1 MAIYSMEIQD
11 QLNYFALKISSQML
25 HCVLYFEECLDE
37 RLMMQAVRLSLKM
50 EPILGCHLIFKN
62 KQPFWESREDMD
74 QLEFC
79 EVIKTQNVQKDL
91 EQFLI
96 NNVDAERDPLV
107 QVKIFRGLKTGD
119 CLCIKMNH
127 VACDAG
133 GLKDY
138 VSLIARLYTTLVD
151 GIEPQLHKLEVV
163 ERGQNQLIN
172 TLSTQLRATLEEK
185 SKNFMQSNLPNWSF
199 PSQGY
204 HTTHPAFVLE
214 RINGNQFIKM
224 KNMAKQYKVT
234 INDLLLTAFCLALKK
249 EGNHPSDR
257 PMIIQVPVDLR
268 RYLSDKK
275 ALVCNLTGAEYIK
288 VIVKDDE
295 GFLDV
300 LHKVREAMKLIK
312 VNYPGL
318 TSAFALNALS
328 QLDFTQAKTL
338 MQSGM
343 EKSIQYNVSIPL
355 LTNMGIIPD
364 DNKKYGNL
372 TAVDGY
378 LVSPMMYSPG
388 LMVGVSSFDDTLT
401 LTVGFYEDSVERDT
415 MEKLLRGIRM
425 ELKKVSYS

>member
-1 MAIYSMEIQD
+1 MEIQD

-37 RLMMQAVRLSLKM
+37 KIMMKAVRLSLKM
-50 EPILGCHLIFKN
+50 EPILGCCLIFKD

-96 NNVDAERDPLV
+96 KPIDSEKDTLV
-107 QVKIFRGLKTGD
+107 QVKIFRDLDTRD
-119 CLCIKMNH
+119 CLCIKINH
-127 VACDAG
+127 VVCDAG

-138 VSLIARLYTTLVD
+138 VGLLAKLYTTLVD
-151 GIEPQLHKLEVV
+151 SIEPKIHKPEAV
-163 ERGQNQLIN
+163 ERGQNQFIN
-172 TLSTQLRATLEEK
+172 TLPTQLKVTLGEK
-185 SKNFMQSNLPNWSF
+185 SKNFMQSTLPNWSF

-214 RINGNQFIKM
+214 RINGNQFIKL
-224 KNMAKQYKVT
+224 KNMAKQHNVT
-234 INDLLLTAFCLALKK
+234 INDLLLTAFCLTLKK

-257 PMIIQVPVDLR
+257 PIIIQVPVDLR

-295 GFLDV
+295 GFFDV
-300 LHKVREAMKLIK
+300 LIKVREAMNFIK

-318 TSAFALNALS
+318 TSAFALNNLS

-364 DNKKYGNL
+364 DNKKYGSL

-378 LVSPMMYSPG
+378 LISPMMYSPG
-388 LMVGVSSFDDTLT
+388 LMVGVSSFEDTLT
-401 LTVGFYEDSVERDT
+401 LSVGFYEDSVKRDT
-415 MEKLLRGIRM
+415 MEKLLKGIGM
-425 ELKKVSYS
+425 ELKKVSCS